1 MIQGVHHV
9 SISTRSIDRML
20 TFYRDLLELPQVL
33 DHTIAD
39 SRAFD
44 TVVGLKGSRAR
55 CVMLQAGN
63 TFIEFWEYA
72 SPQGRAPIAERP
84 VCDAGLTHLCFD
96 VDDARAEY
104 ERLARAGVRFESE
117 PQDMGTV
124 VTSYA
129 RDPDGNLV
137 EIRQGRPGSVV
148 AMSPAVLEASR
159 STLGRN

>member
-1 MIQGVHHV
+1 MINAVHHV

-20 TFYRDLLELPQVL
+20 GFYRDLLKLSQVL
-33 DHTIAD
+33 DYSVAD
-39 SRAFD
+39 NPTFD
-44 TVVGLKGSRAR
+44 TVVGMQGSRAR

-63 TFIEFWEYA
+63 TFIELWEYA
-72 SPQGRAPIAERP
+72 SPQGRDPIPNRP
-84 VCDAGLTHLCFD
+84 VRDAGLTHLCFD
-96 VDDARAEY
+96 VDDARAEFK
-104 ERLARAGVRFESE
+104 RLSQAGVPFESE

-148 AMSPAVLEASR
+148 TMPSAVLAASK
-159 STLGRN
+159 SILGRD